1 MTYHQVCNKS
11 KTTGDTSGAGTAY
24 LSGEP
29 EFTPGFVGIPV
40 VQSSFLCS
48 ILLVTI
54 PLSFFALATVLSITL
69 RLRVL
74 IISLVSS
81 FCSRNIFVFKD
92 YVE

>member
-11 KTTGDTSGAGTAY
+11 NTTGDTSGAGTAY

-29 EFTPGFVGIPV
+29 EFTPGFVGICV
-40 VQSSFLCS
+40 VQSSN

-54 PLSFFALATVLSITL
+54 PLSFFPLATVLSIIL

-74 IISLVSS
+74 ITSLVSS
-81 FCSRNIFVFKD
+81 FCIRNIFVFKD

>member
-1 MTYHQVCNKS
+1 
-11 KTTGDTSGAGTAY
+11 
-24 LSGEP
+24 
-29 EFTPGFVGIPV
+29 
-40 VQSSFLCS
+40 
-48 ILLVTI
+48 
-54 PLSFFALATVLSITL
+54 LATVLSITL